1 MAIHSYTCIH
11 NIQVLHAVSKFSL
24 IKLCACTCMYSPFTF
39 SGVLLYEVG
48 GVDLSEEGEGWRC
61 ERVGSAG
68 GGW

>member
-1 MAIHSYTCIH
+1 M
-11 NIQVLHAVSKFSL
+11 LKLSL
-24 IKLCACTCMYSPFTF
+24 IKLRMCSPFTF

-61 ERVGSAG
+61 VRVGSAG